1 MSSPHH
7 VVNRTLLALCGAV
20 LLAGGLLGVSSWSVV
35 AERLPSWWP
44 SAQPGS
50 VLPDRAGLGE
60 LRHEGWWTPVVIAG
74 AATVLLA
81 SLLVLWFQAAAGRAA
96 EPALLTLARPDV
108 TVRTRALADALT
120 RDVCALP
127 LVADGRVRV
136 RGGPV
141 ELRAR
146 IRLRLEPGAEPRTVL
161 RQLSERT
168 LAEARASVAP
178 RRVRTEVRV
187 SVRSHRARRAL

>member
-20 LLAGGLLGVSSWSVV
+20 LVAGGLLGVSSWSVV

-44 SAQPGS
+44 SVQPGS
-50 VLPDRAGLGE
+50 ALLDRAGLGE
-60 LRHEGWWTPVVIAG
+60 LRHEGWWTPVVVAG
-74 AATVLLA
+74 VATVLLA
-81 SLLVLWFQAAAGRAA
+81 SLLVLWFQAAAGRAG
-96 EPALLTLARPDV
+96 PALLTLARPDV
-108 TVRTRALADALT
+108 TVHTRALADALT

-127 LVADGRVRV
+127 SVADGRVRV
-136 RGGPV
+136 RGGPE

-146 IRLRLEPGAEPRTVL
+146 IRLRLEPGAEPRAVL
-161 RQLSERT
+161 QKLSEET

-178 RRVRTEVRV
+178 RRVRAEVRV